1 MGYYTIQ
8 NGSLLT
14 ADNEYALTRFY
25 DNVYPLPIDYK
36 EDKYI
41 VVNDELV
48 PNPDYEQ
55 IIQDRINNLT
65 MTPLDF
71 IKVLEGLGLTL
82 MQINGFLEDNLDIKM
97 QLTYC
102 NSVYCGV
109 VKSFLP
115 KTIDGVTITAEMAEQ
130 AFKTKNG
137 VA

>member
-97 QLTYC
+97 QY
-102 NSVYCGV
+102 
-109 VKSFLP
+109 KR
-115 KTIDGVTITAEMAEQ
+115 KQDQ
-130 AFKTKNG
+130 TKQ
-137 VA
+137 